1 MRLQATN
8 SRSFLATALL
18 LAVGLFPVSAAAQ
31 QKFWGLTGGAT
42 LGDLSDVYGAYS
54 TDSRWGGTAGLVFG
68 VRTYRQTTISLEPAW
83 IQRGGG
89 DLNGDYIEVPLIFGA
104 AMRSNNGQMRYGF
117 YTGISPAF
125 NLSCSEE
132 GSLDAC
138 DNLNGVDWSIPIGFR
153 LLRQVKSGA
162 FFGVDVKYGIPLER
176 SFNNVDVAMRTW
188 SFRLMYVKGVGIS

>member
-1 MRLQATN
+1 MAPV
-8 SRSFLATALL
+8 LL
-18 LAVGLFPVSAAAQ
+18 LAMLLLPVSAAAQ

-42 LGDLSDVYGAYS
+42 LSDLSDAYGAYS
-54 TDSRWGGTAGLVFG
+54 SDSRWGGTAGFVFG

-89 DLNGDYIEVPLIFGA
+89 DLHGDYIEVPLIFGA
-104 AMRSNNGQMRYGF
+104 AMRSNDGRMRYGF

-125 NLSCSEE
+125 KLSCSEAAA
-132 GSLDAC
+132 LDAC
-138 DNLNGVDWSIPIGFR
+138 DHLNGTDWSIPLGFR

-176 SFNNVDVAMRTW
+176 SFDNVDVGMRTW

>member
-1 MRLQATN
+1 MRLQSTT
-8 SRSFLATALL
+8 SRPGMARVLL
-18 LAVGLFPVSAAAQ
+18 LALLALPASAAAQ
-31 QKFWGLTGGAT
+31 QKFFGVTGGAT

-54 TDSRWGGTAGLVFG
+54 SDSRWGGTAGLVFG
-68 VRTYRQTTISLEPAW
+68 VRTYRSTTISLEPAW

-89 DLNGDYIEVPLIFGA
+89 DLHGDYIEVPLIFGA
-104 AMRSNNGQMRYGF
+104 AVRSSNGTLRYGF

-132 GSLDAC
+132 GTLDAC
-138 DNLNGVDWSIPIGFR
+138 DSLNGVDWSIPLGFR
-153 LLRQVKSGA
+153 VLKQVKSGA

-188 SFRLMYVKGVGIS
+188 SFRLIYAKGVGIN